1 MFPADIEDETKSRHG
16 CLLSIILNRSKGMEE
31 MCIRDRCYIIAPPEV
46 KRAARTR
53 SARDRAGSCTVRNI
67 LGRRCT
73 LCRLCRLIRLLCSA
87 SCRTKC
93 HHRAEHQCY
102 CSLLHIQIPF
112 LFPLL
117 ANSVSP
123 TLTLVSY
130 HISLKKGS
138 RQAKLSQ
145 MFQIQ
150 DCFFAESMLQLNAV

>member
-1 MFPADIEDETKSRHG
+1 MLDGIHKIHLIGIGGSGMRAIANTG
-16 CLLSIILNRSKGMEE
+16 NR
-31 MCIRDRCYIIAPPEV
+31 
-46 KRAARTR
+46 
-53 SARDRAGSCTVRNI
+53 TVCDA
-67 LGRRCT
+67 LGRRCA
-73 LCRLCRLIRLLCSA
+73 LCRLRRRRISVLCSA
-87 SCRTKC
+87 SCCTKC
-93 HHRAEHQCY
+93 HHSAKHQCY

-130 HISLKKGS
+130 HIFLKKGS